1 MKDNNKKTGGTR
13 TRKNKQ
19 ERQKKIIKLK
29 NEKLSQRE
37 KNIEYKTR
45 KERKGQQNR
54 IRKAKIKEKASCGRF
69 MKGGER

>member
-1 MKDNNKKTGGTR
+1 MK
-13 TRKNKQ
+13 
-19 ERQKKIIKLK
+19 
-29 NEKLSQRE
+29 KLSQRE